1 MRVAVGSIGVSVGG
15 PGVAITTVTT
25 VVGGT
30 SVAVIGV
37 TILISVGVTVDVP
50 TDGGVGVGD
59 RRTSSLS
66 DTMGA
71 NFTNNTPST
80 INTNIMPNRFHH
92 LGFSIT
98 SKGYKSVLGYCL
110 DSECS

>member
-1 MRVAVGSIGVSVGG
+1 MIVAVGSIGVSVGG
-15 PGVAITTVTT
+15 PGVAVTT
-25 VVGGT
+25 MTTAVGGT

-37 TILISVGVTVDVP
+37 SVLIIVGVTTDVLI
-50 TDGGVGVGD
+50 DGGVGVGG

-66 DTMGA
+66 DIIGA

-80 INTNIMPNRFHH
+80 TNTNIMPNRLHH
-92 LGFSIT
+92 LGFSVT

-110 DSECS
+110 DSEYW